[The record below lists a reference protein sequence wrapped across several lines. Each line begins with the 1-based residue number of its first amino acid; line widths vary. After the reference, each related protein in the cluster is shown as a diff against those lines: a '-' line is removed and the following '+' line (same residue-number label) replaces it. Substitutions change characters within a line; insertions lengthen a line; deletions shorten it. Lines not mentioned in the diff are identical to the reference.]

1 MNRDGVAIT
10 TMVGMPSENMRLEGE
25 KDDEATSVEWAQE
38 DSVSFEGILT
48 KYLPNENV
56 VMKGVSLRVE
66 KGSRMGM
73 VGLTG
78 SGQLML
84 LLTLL
89 NMTIVE
95 KDVVRVGVKQETRHG
110 CCRRAETAV
119 VDCTGPS
126 ADILNRALQED
137 VERTEEGRK
146 TARLKEPSSP
156 SLIHIYTI

>member
-95 KDVVRVGVKQETRHG
+95 KDVVRVGRKQMMCINKLILRGSIGVKQETRHG

-126 ADILNRALQED
+126 ADILNRAL
-137 VERTEEGRK
+137 R
-146 TARLKEPSSP
+146 SHS
-156 SLIHIYTI
+156 